1 MSATVF
7 VIVSIVTLIAGL
19 AAFSLSTLRHAKQMR
34 LSFQP
39 RARLLLKITG
49 SMLLAVSLGAS
60 LWLNPQLG
68 ALYWCAGFAACGL
81 AITAFY
87 SSR

>member
-1 MSATVF
+1 MSTALIT
-7 VIVSIVTLIAGL
+7 VSIVTLFAAL
-19 AAFSLSTLRHAKQMR
+19 AAFSLSTLRHAKQVR
-34 LSFQP
+34 LGFRP
-39 RARLLLKITG
+39 RTRLFLKIAG
-49 SMLLAVSLGAS
+49 SVLLAVSLGVS

-68 ALYWCAGFAACGL
+68 ALYWSAGFAACGL